1 MKRKVCLITTNRA
14 DYGLQRNLIF
24 LLKKNKKINFK
35 LLVSGSHH
43 SKEYGSSIK
52 EITSDK
58 NKIDF
63 SFKNKFKKASSLS
76 TLLSMSESLKKFS
89 QILAKIKPSIVIILG
104 DRYEMLM
111 AAVASTIHNFPI
123 AHIQGGE
130 TTQGAFDDS
139 IRHSITKMSSLHFVA
154 HKNYKKVL
162 LKFGE
167 PSKRIFNFGG
177 LGAENMK
184 NAKFIN
190 KKKIEKKFK
199 FKFKKKNILVAFHPV
214 TREPNTT
221 RKNFNQLILALK
233 KFPDIQFIFTHPN
246 PDPESHIIISILKK
260 KLIKN
265 TNFISVKNFGQKFF
279 LTVLKEVDGII
290 GNSSSGILEMPSFK
304 KGTINIGNRQKGR
317 IQSKTIINCEA
328 KLLSIEKSIKKLY
341 SKKFKKKIKSTKNL
355 LFKKNTSKN
364 IANIIANYPLKKLI
378 KKNFYE
384 SS

>member
-162 LKFGE
+162 DKN
-167 PSKRIFNFGG
+167 PNSKSANLNMLLLSHHMKDHDVAKQYLVKL
-177 LGAENMK
+177 LG
-184 NAKFIN
+184 
-190 KKKIEKKFK
+190 
-199 FKFKKKNILVAFHPV
+199 
-214 TREPNTT
+214 
-221 RKNFNQLILALK
+221 
-233 KFPDIQFIFTHPN
+233 
-246 PDPESHIIISILKK
+246 PDPERLSSTCAASGCMGKIPFLFPVGDSSAYQITVQIQVRNASDELIAIIESDRIKYTPHPIMDKILSNYDVV
-260 KLIKN
+260 N
-265 TNFISVKNFGQKFF
+265 TIQNEQ
-279 LTVLKEVDGII
+279 GIF
-290 GNSSSGILEMPSFK
+290 EE
-304 KGTINIGNRQKGR
+304 TR
-317 IQSKTIINCEA
+317 IV
-328 KLLSIEKSIKKLY
+328 EKSEPKINPYFMDRVELFY
-341 SKKFKKKIKSTKNL
+341 NDYNVLFAYNMAIPLESEDYIITEWIIQKKI
-355 LFKKNTSKN
+355 
-364 IANIIANYPLKKLI
+364 
-378 KKNFYE
+378 
-384 SS
+384 